1 MSLSIENLKESDEV
15 LCDEEKSF
23 STEQLFSFALQ
34 IAKGMVNTII
44 FWITFN
50 DPWFDQNDGQ
60 NRECIYVYMYMYVYN
75 EFLKTPYNCGVLSI
89 KSSFYRA
96 SLNGNG
102 FSYSV
107 STAVL
112 THSLLFYYL
121 SKPECLS
128 SMHKWY
134 CMFHLLHNS
143 LASAVP
149 PS

>member
-60 NRECIYVYMYMYVYN
+60 NRECI
-75 EFLKTPYNCGVLSI
+75 
-89 KSSFYRA
+89 
-96 SLNGNG
+96 
-102 FSYSV
+102 
-107 STAVL
+107 
-112 THSLLFYYL
+112 LLAMNF
-121 SKPECLS
+121 
-128 SMHKWY
+128 
-134 CMFHLLHNS
+134 
-143 LASAVP
+143 
-149 PS
+149 